1 MSTGRHN
8 GRLPRTRRNRCS
20 LDIQWEC
27 AAPVNLIVRHLRRQN
42 LKAIASSCLGLL
54 ILCGC
59 SLQERGFRFHGEYR
73 APRSRFQI
81 ALLSQGFVKPGND
94 VAESAFSIVQFCPA
108 PGMIAKPFQVSMMS
122 PPDQWIKV
130 ESEDVSFPVTEW
142 NWKTSGAILNNLLNR
157 AGYSD
162 LAQEEVKDIGRAME
176 SSLLGPKGFILKGQ
190 GKSIGVQRAD
200 IEYGFM
206 VQRNKPQD
214 KWVESRELPQCGLR

>member
-1 MSTGRHN
+1 
-8 GRLPRTRRNRCS
+8 
-20 LDIQWEC
+20 
-27 AAPVNLIVRHLRRQN
+27 
-42 LKAIASSCLGLL
+42 
-54 ILCGC
+54 
-59 SLQERGFRFHGEYR
+59 
-73 APRSRFQI
+73 
-81 ALLSQGFVKPGND
+81 
-94 VAESAFSIVQFCPA
+94 
-108 PGMIAKPFQVSMMS
+108 MIAKPFQVSMIS

-130 ESEDVSFPVTEW
+130 ESEDFSFPVTEW

-176 SSLLGPKGFILKGQ
+176 NSLLGPKGFILKGQ

-200 IEYGFM
+200 IEYGYK